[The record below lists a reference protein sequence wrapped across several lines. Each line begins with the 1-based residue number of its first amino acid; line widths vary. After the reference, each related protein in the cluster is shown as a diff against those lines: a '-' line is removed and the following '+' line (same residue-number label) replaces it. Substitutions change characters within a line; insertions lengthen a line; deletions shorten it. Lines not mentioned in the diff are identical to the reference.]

1 MAKEFESQITSPN
14 LVDNRIYLLES
25 AIDDIVNDLNTRSF
39 SVLFGHNV
47 NDIRQYIG
55 YSIKGSGRKEQDGKV
70 FSKFKTLDTESGKL
84 FEVIMDDPHAPM
96 GYSITIMVDEY
107 EYDETS
113 ELFNV
118 SHVRVVEFSATPTPC
133 DDTTFGTTKAFS
145 VNVENDLGI
154 SFDKLQS
161 SFAKWD
167 VKYINDLPNS
177 SFAVVEKD
185 YKDGEISDKRARH
198 LPYKDADGN
207 IDLPHLR
214 NALARM
220 GQIEAIGESESSEE
234 LRAKARKVLIPL
246 AKKYLPD
253 SKWAK
258 EKRNEVEVEDMDL
271 NKMAS
276 DILTKTDK
284 AFDESKVKNE
294 VQEDIPVDPAPVVN
308 EDKPED
314 IVPIEKDTEEVKI
327 VEEKTEDK
335 PSEVEVLKKELKELK
350 DKFEK
355 LEKETF
361 VVDFYKKD
369 VKQNSEPEELD
380 WSKVW
385 RN

>member
-25 AIDDIVNDLNTRSF
+25 AIDDIVNDLNARSF
-39 SVLFGHNV
+39 SVLFGHNT

-55 YSIKGSGRKEQDGKV
+55 YSLKGSGRKESDGRV

-84 FEVIMDDPHAPM
+84 FEVIMEDKDAPM
-96 GYSITIMVDEY
+96 GYSITLMIDEY

-118 SHVRVVEFSATPTPC
+118 SHVRVVEFSATTTPC
-133 DDTTFGTTKAFS
+133 DDGTFGTTKSFN

-154 SFDKLQS
+154 SFEKLQS

-167 VKYINDLPNS
+167 TKYINDLPNS

-185 YKDGEISDKRARH
+185 YKDGEINDKKARH

-214 NALARM
+214 NALSRM
-220 GQIEAIGESESSEE
+220 GQIEAVGSSETSEE
-234 LRAKARKVLIPL
+234 LRAKARKVLLPL

-258 EKRNEVEVEDMDL
+258 EKRNEIEVEDMDL
-271 NKMAS
+271 DKMAS
-276 DILTKTDK
+276 EIVSNVDK
-284 AFDESKVKNE
+284 AFDNTKVKNE
-294 VQEDIPVDPAPVVN
+294 VQEDIPAPAPVVN
-308 EDKPED
+308 EDKPEEV
-314 IVPIEKDTEEVKI
+314 VPVDKDEVDEVIED
-327 VEEKTEDK
+327 VEEK
-335 PSEVEVLKKELKELK
+335 PSEVEALKKELKELK
-350 DKFEK
+350 EKFEK
-355 LEKETF
+355 MEKETF

-369 VKQNSEPEELD
+369 IQENSKPKELD

-385 RN
+385 KN